1 MAVGPAANTRAA
13 RPTVHEVLRSVLLR
27 AVLPALVMF
36 GLLLGIGKAL
46 MTVFH
51 EVPSEERI
59 SQKVAAGR
67 DGVLNTV
74 TKVVST
80 INDTWFTIGG
90 AIVIGLALLALTR
103 KWWLSVVP
111 LLAISLEASVFVPV
125 THLVG
130 RPRPEVGRLDN
141 APPTSSFPSGHTA
154 ASFALFW
161 SLAMLATRIENSA
174 LRRTVQTLCVL
185 FPFGVGAARLYRGM
199 HHFSDIVFGGLLGI
213 GCAFAAYLAVSSGGS
228 PCHRTSGGSGEA
240 DDGLKREPKV
250 SNLGRIAVFGRVVQ
264 VVTDRK
270 AGPRKILGSLFDARS
285 ISLPS
290 R

>member
-1 MAVGPAANTRAA
+1 MANRPIANPCAA
-13 RPTVHEVLRSVLLR
+13 RPTVREVLRSVLLR

-36 GLLLGIGKAL
+36 GLLFGIGKAL
-46 MTVFH
+46 MTVFD

-59 SQKVAAGR
+59 SQKVAAER

-80 INDTWFTIGG
+80 VNDTWFTIGG

-161 SLAMLATRIENSA
+161 SLAMLATRIGNST

-199 HHFSDIVFGGLLGI
+199 HHFSDIVFGGLLGRVRVR
-213 GCAFAAYLAVSSGGS
+213 GLPRCSSGGS
-228 PCHRTSGGSGEA
+228 PCHRTSGGSGEV

-264 VVTDRK
+264 VVVDRK
-270 AGPRKILGSLFDARS
+270 AGPRKFLGSLFDARS

>member
-1 MAVGPAANTRAA
+1 MANRPIANTCAA
-13 RPTVHEVLRSVLLR
+13 RPTVREVLRSALLR

-36 GLLLGIGKAL
+36 GLLFGIGKAL

-59 SQKVAAGR
+59 SQKVAAER

-80 INDTWFTIGG
+80 VNDTWFTIGG

-125 THLVG
+125 TRLVG

-213 GCAFAAYLAVSSGGS
+213 GCAFAAYLAV
-228 PCHRTSGGSGEA
+228 RAA
-240 DDGLKREPKV
+240 DRHATE
-250 SNLGRIAVFGRVVQ
+250 RQ
-264 VVTDRK
+264 VDRGK
-270 AGPRKILGSLFDARS
+270 LTTV
-285 ISLPS
+285 
-290 R
+290 

>member
-13 RPTVHEVLRSVLLR
+13 RPTVHEVLRSALLR

-46 MTVFH
+46 MAVFH

-59 SQKVAAGR
+59 SQKVAAER
-67 DGVLNTV
+67 DGVLNSV

-80 INDTWFTIGG
+80 VNDTWFTIGG
-90 AIVIGLALLALTR
+90 AIVIGLVLLALTR

-174 LRRTVQTLCVL
+174 CDAPCRRCASSFRSAWAPHVFTAACTTSATSCSVASSASGAPSRPTLL
-185 FPFGVGAARLYRGM
+185 FER
-199 HHFSDIVFGGLLGI
+199 
-213 GCAFAAYLAVSSGGS
+213 
-228 PCHRTSGGSGEA
+228 
-240 DDGLKREPKV
+240 
-250 SNLGRIAVFGRVVQ
+250 RIAMPPNVRWIEG
-264 VVTDRK
+264 
-270 AGPRKILGSLFDARS
+270 G
-285 ISLPS
+285 
-290 R
+290 

>member
-59 SQKVAAGR
+59 SQKVAAER

-199 HHFSDIVFGGLLGI
+199 HHFSDIVFGPPWHRVRVRGLP
-213 GCAFAAYLAVSSGGS
+213 CCSSGGS

-250 SNLGRIAVFGRVVQ
+250 SNLGRIAVLGRVVQ

>member
-59 SQKVAAGR
+59 SQKVAAER

-80 INDTWFTIGG
+80 VNDTWFTIGG

-161 SLAMLATRIENSA
+161 SLMLLAHRIPNA
-174 LRRTVQTLCVL
+174 AVRRAVQVMCLV

-199 HHFSDIVFGGLLGI
+199 HHLSDILLGMGLGI
-213 GCAFAAYLAVSSGGS
+213 VCAVAAY
-228 PCHRTSGGSGEA
+228 
-240 DDGLKREPKV
+240 
-250 SNLGRIAVFGRVVQ
+250 
-264 VVTDRK
+264 
-270 AGPRKILGSLFDARS
+270 RS
-285 ISLPS
+285 IRAAEKAAQKSAGRGLN
-290 R
+290 RV